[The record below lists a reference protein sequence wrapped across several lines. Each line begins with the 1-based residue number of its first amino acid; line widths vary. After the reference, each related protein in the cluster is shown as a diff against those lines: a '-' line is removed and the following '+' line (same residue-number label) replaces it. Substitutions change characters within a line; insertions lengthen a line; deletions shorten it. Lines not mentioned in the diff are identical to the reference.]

1 MSATPY
7 VTRAQILTQIPGPLL
22 NDALDDNRDGIEDPT
37 LFDNLVAQCSTDV
50 DAFLAGVYQTPFTTF
65 IPAQVNSAAFAFVCE
80 AIYSRR
86 PVDGKNPWAT
96 AAQKWRDR
104 LEKIGA
110 RQLPL
115 DSSLPLD
122 LIAAAGSA
130 PQVAMRIPQAAA
142 S

>member
-7 VTRAQILTQIPGPLL
+7 VTRAQIVTQIPAPLL
-22 NDALDDNRDGIEDPT
+22 ADALDDNRDGTEDAG

-50 DAFLAGVYQTPFTTF
+50 DAFLAGVYNTPFTTF

-86 PVDGKNPWAT
+86 PVDGKNPWA
-96 AAQKWRDR
+96 ASAQKWRDR
-104 LEKIGA
+104 LEKIGT

-115 DSSLPLD
+115 DSRLPVD
-122 LIAAAGSA
+122 VVAAAGCA
-130 PQVAMRIPQAAA
+130 PKIAMRGPQ